1 LEKKLM
7 FSNGAFDCKKCPKT
21 RDQNASR
28 FCPAWWEE
36 PWYKDGKEYI
46 RKECSY
52 VMLPDMLR
60 KLGEA
65 ANLNIA
71 TAHRMNDVF
80 ESNVA
85 MCKEVSGQM
94 EAVAKSM
101 MHFIAHSEKQKLLE
115 KSDESRY

>member
-1 LEKKLM
+1 M
-7 FSNGAFDCKKCPKT
+7 FGNGAFDCKNCPKT
-21 RDQNASR
+21 RDQNAKR

-36 PWYKDGKEYI
+36 PWYIGGEETIKKD
-46 RKECSY
+46 CSY
-52 VMLPDMLR
+52 TMLPIMLR

-65 ANLNIA
+65 ANLNIS

-85 MCKEVSGQM
+85 MCKEVGGQM

-101 MHFIAHSEKQKLLE
+101 MLFISHAEQQKQLE
-115 KSDESRY
+115 DKSNESRN